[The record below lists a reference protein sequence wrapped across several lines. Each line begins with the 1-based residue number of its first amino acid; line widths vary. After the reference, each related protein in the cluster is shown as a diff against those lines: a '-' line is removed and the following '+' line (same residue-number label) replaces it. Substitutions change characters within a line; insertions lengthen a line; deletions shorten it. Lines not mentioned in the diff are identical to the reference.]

1 MLKLIKNSQ
10 LYTPKFLGV
19 KDILI
24 AGDKIIAIDDNL
36 DQFSQ
41 DAEVWDAQGK
51 MVTPGF
57 IDQHIHISGAGGKDG
72 FSSRTP
78 DVDLKQLISCGSTT
92 VMGLLGTDGTS
103 RSLKSLFSKVKALKQ
118 QGISAYM
125 LCGYYGVESP
135 TLTDDI
141 QSDMIFI
148 DPVLGCKIAI
158 SDIRS
163 SYPTALELLRKLR
176 DVRVAGSLSNK
187 KGILH
192 VHLGD
197 LDTKLDVLF
206 DLVKK
211 YQFPIEHIS
220 PTHVARTKALFDQAI
235 DFGKLGGM
243 IDITTGASKYTEPH
257 KAVLYALEQGL
268 SIDKITFSTDGH
280 AGLTNFNENGQP
292 IGVKIAQVDK
302 NLEEVVNL
310 IKTGFPME
318 EALKLITTNPAT
330 NLGLKN
336 KGQIAVG
343 FDADLCCF
351 DADYNLMDV
360 FALGQQMMIES
371 KLTMKKVFES

>member
-235 DFGKLGGM
+235 EFGKLGGM

>member
-1 MLKLIKNSQ
+1 
-10 LYTPKFLGV
+10 
-19 KDILI
+19 
-24 AGDKIIAIDDNL
+24 
-36 DQFSQ
+36 
-41 DAEVWDAQGK
+41 

-235 DFGKLGGM
+235 EFGKLGGM

-280 AGLTNFNENGQP
+280 AGLTNFDENGQP
-292 IGVKIAQVDK
+292 IGAKIAQVDK
-302 NLEEVVNL
+302 NLEEVVKL

-351 DADYNLMDV
+351 DADYNLIDV

>member
-235 DFGKLGGM
+235 EFGKLGGM

-280 AGLTNFNENGQP
+280 AGLTNFDENGQP
-292 IGVKIAQVDK
+292 IGAKIAQVDK
-302 NLEEVVNL
+302 NLEEVVKL